1 MSRLTEPLV
10 MPEEYVTMPNRLEG
24 MSIDINKVVET
35 NVFLRDIENKGF
47 AFDPVNNND
56 E

>member
-1 MSRLTEPLV
+1 MVE
-10 MPEEYVTMPNRLEG
+10 
-24 MSIDINKVVET
+24 ID
-35 NVFLRDIENKGF
+35 VFLRDIENKGF